1 MGQWASLGGLHDG
14 NQMIREVRAFLR
26 AAKGEAP
33 WSTHLRKYR
42 VTGIPTLKAG
52 KETDM
57 RKLILSPFRE
67 QSRCEELAN
76 SVSHGIALVAMLIG
90 TPFLIMN
97 AARQGDAGQVF
108 GTSVFS
114 ATAILLYLSSA
125 VYHALSPGKAKR
137 VFRIIEHS
145 AIFLL
150 IAGTYTPFTL
160 GILKGTWG
168 WTLFGLVWSLVIA
181 GVALKIFEKK
191 PHPIISTSLYLFM
204 GWLIV
209 LAVNP
214 LLAKVPTEGLLWLLT
229 GGLFY
234 TVGVVFFA
242 TDSKLQYG
250 HLIWHLFVM
259 SGTTCHYFAVLW
271 YAA

>member
-1 MGQWASLGGLHDG
+1 
-14 NQMIREVRAFLR
+14 
-26 AAKGEAP
+26 
-33 WSTHLRKYR
+33 
-42 VTGIPTLKAG
+42 
-52 KETDM
+52 M
-57 RKLILSPFRE
+57 RKLIPDSSRE
-67 QSRCEELAN
+67 QSRSEELAN
-76 SVSHGIALVAMLIG
+76 SISHAIALVAILVG

-97 AARQGDAGQVF
+97 AAWQGTAGQVV

-114 ATAILLYLSSA
+114 ATAILLYLSST
-125 VYHALSPGKAKR
+125 VYHALEPGKAKR
-137 VFRIIEHS
+137 VFRVIEHS

-160 GILKGTWG
+160 GILKGEWG
-168 WTLFGLVWSLVIA
+168 WTLFGLVWGLAAA
-181 GVALKIFEKK
+181 GVALKVFERK
-191 PHPIISTSLYLFM
+191 PHPMLSISLYLFM
-204 GWLIV
+204 GWIIV

-214 LLAKVPTEGLLWLLT
+214 SLAMLPTAGLLWLVT

-234 TVGVVFFA
+234 TVGVAFFA

-259 SGTTCHYFAVLW
+259 GGTTCHYFAILW